1 MDPDPLRRLRDLR
14 DSTAAQLVARLTAAD
29 AALPELREL
38 QERLRLLDAT
48 LADQR
53 TRDERRWGALLW
65 PVGLVAAALLVAASV
80 PVPSV
85 PLSLE
90 LRASSATLDLP
101 AAAVLGA
108 QPINGELRIDGFTSV
123 ESADAALADTAA
135 RERAE
140 RLSVR
145 SGQAWLRSLS
155 LPADTRLTVQARAD
169 STTLLVESARSPV
182 IADVELRGATVLR
195 LGDADAPLQRQFDH
209 SEWLRLIGGVVAQ
222 ADRAA
227 PPMTLSIPLST
238 PLSIPLPAS
247 PSISQPVSP
256 TVSLSAAPSVAP
268 SPRLEAAAP
277 LRIDALRID
286 TLRPSSL
293 RFAERRESL
302 ATSTAVGA
310 TSSVSSSL
318 EGGTLSLPAS
328 GKSVAING
336 GDWLEVDGLVVDR
349 FELSA
354 GMPLLLKLSGSART
368 LRLRVGEF
376 ERSLKPSWLE
386 YFSQHHLV
394 TLLWGSMV
402 LGWGALAWIRK
413 HFSGAHA

>member
-1 MDPDPLRRLRDLR
+1 MR

-38 QERLRLLDAT
+38 QERLKLLDAT

-65 PVGLVAAALLVAASV
+65 PVGLVAVALLLAASV

-85 PLSLE
+85 PVTLE
-90 LRASSATLDLP
+90 LRASSVTLDLP

-108 QPINGELRIDGFTSV
+108 QPIHGELRIDGFTSV
-123 ESADAALADTAA
+123 ESADAAVADAAA

-145 SGQAWLRSLS
+145 AGQAWLRSLS
-155 LPADTRLTVQARAD
+155 LPAGTRLTVQARGD
-169 STTLLVESARSPV
+169 STTLLVESPRSPV

-195 LGDADAPLQRQFDH
+195 LGDADAPLHRVFDH
-209 SEWLRLIGGVVAQ
+209 SEWLRLIGGAAAR
-222 ADRAA
+222 ADQPA
-227 PPMTLSIPLST
+227 PPMTLSIPLH
-238 PLSIPLPAS
+238 
-247 PSISQPVSP
+247 
-256 TVSLSAAPSVAP
+256 
-268 SPRLEAAAP
+268 AAAP
-277 LRIDALRID
+277 IRID

-293 RFAERRESL
+293 RFAERRESV
-302 ATSTAVGA
+302 ATGTEVGA
-310 TSSVSSSL
+310 VSSVASSL

-328 GKSVAING
+328 GKTVAING
-336 GDWLEVDGLVVDR
+336 GDWLEVDGLVVER

-354 GMPLLLKLSGSART
+354 GVPLLLKLSGSART

-386 YFSQHHLV
+386 YVSQHHLV
-394 TLLWGSMV
+394 TLLWGSMA
-402 LGWGALAWIRK
+402 LLWGALAWVRK
-413 HFSGAHA
+413 HFSGVHA

>member
-1 MDPDPLRRLRDLR
+1 MGPDPFRRLRDLR

-38 QERLRLLDAT
+38 QERLRLLDAA

-65 PVGLVAAALLVAASV
+65 PVGLVAALLLLAATV

-85 PLSLE
+85 PLALE
-90 LRASSATLDLP
+90 LRATSVTLDLP
-101 AAAVLGA
+101 AAAVLGP

-123 ESADAALADTAA
+123 ESADAVVADAAA

-145 SGQAWLRSLS
+145 AGQAWLRSLS
-155 LPADTRLTVQARAD
+155 LPADTRLTVQARTD
-169 STTLLVESARSPV
+169 STTLGVESARSPV

-195 LGDADAPLQRQFDH
+195 LGDADAPLRRQFDH

-227 PPMTLSIPLST
+227 PPMTLSIPLAV
-238 PLSIPLPAS
+238 PLPGSPSVS
-247 PSISQPVSP
+247 PSISPSVSSSMRLDP
-256 TVSLSAAPSVAP
+256 AAP
-268 SPRLEAAAP
+268 
-277 LRIDALRID
+277 LRID

-302 ATSTAVGA
+302 ASGTTVGA
-310 TSSVSSSL
+310 MSSVVSSL

-328 GKSVAING
+328 GKTVAING
-336 GDWLEVDGLVVDR
+336 GDWLEVDGLVVER

-354 GMPLLLKLSGSART
+354 GVPLLLKVSGSART

-386 YFSQHHLV
+386 YVSQHHLV
-394 TLLWGSMV
+394 TLLWGSMA
-402 LGWGALAWIRK
+402 LGWGALAWVRK
-413 HFSGAHA
+413 HFSGVHP

>member
-1 MDPDPLRRLRDLR
+1 MALDPFRRLRDLR
-14 DSTAAQLVARLTAAD
+14 DSTAAQLVARLTVAD

-38 QERLRLLDAT
+38 QERLRLLDAA

-53 TRDERRWGALLW
+53 SRDARRWGALLW
-65 PVGLVAAALLVAASV
+65 PVGLVAALVLLAATV

-90 LRASSATLDLP
+90 LRATSVTLHLP
-101 AAAVLGA
+101 AVAVLGP
-108 QPINGELRIDGFTSV
+108 QPINGELRIDGFTSI
-123 ESADAALADTAA
+123 ESADAGVADAAA
-135 RERAE
+135 RAGAE
-140 RLSVR
+140 RLSAR
-145 SGQAWLRSLS
+145 AGQAWLRSLS
-155 LPADTRLTVQARAD
+155 LPADTRLTVQARTD
-169 STTLLVESARSPV
+169 STTLSVESARSPV

-195 LGDADAPLQRQFDH
+195 RGDADAPLRRQFDH

-222 ADRAA
+222 AGQPA
-227 PPMTLSIPLST
+227 PPMTLSIPL
-238 PLSIPLPAS
+238 PMS

-256 TVSLSAAPSVAP
+256 TVWPSASPSMRLDLAAP
-268 SPRLEAAAP
+268 
-277 LRIDALRID
+277 LRID

-302 ATSTAVGA
+302 ATGTAVGA
-310 TSSVSSSL
+310 VSSVVSSL

-328 GKSVAING
+328 GKTVAINA
-336 GDWLEVDGLVVDR
+336 GDWLEVDGLVLDR

-376 ERSLKPSWLE
+376 ERSLKPSWLD
-386 YFSQHHLV
+386 YVSQHHLV
-394 TLLWGSMV
+394 TLLWGSMA
-402 LGWGALAWIRK
+402 LSWGALAWVRK
-413 HFSGAHA
+413 HFLGAHP